1 MHARAITWD
10 EGESLLWRASEL
22 LLRPLHLALNFPALL
37 YVAALAIFLFK
48 PPDLNLG
55 HADRIAFGALCF
67 LVALRALALRERL
80 PFVAG
85 LSLPMLGLIILAA
98 LRACREP
105 FEAQTW
111 SVAASKFIVPFVL
124 FHVAILVF
132 RRSRERAQF
141 ELFVIV
147 TLAYLIFTALAFLV
161 GARELIYPRLILDE
175 TIGFHV
181 GRARGPFLQ
190 AVANGMSLNLLGL
203 LAVTVSGQVRR
214 RVVVFLWFAL
224 PWAILATMTRSVWIG
239 FVASSIALGM
249 RMLKGRL
256 KDAALLIVVAGLFLG
271 VGVAAGSRSFRSAL
285 SERSEERGPVD
296 ARIAV
301 YRAGWSMIQER
312 PLAGWPAE
320 MMYREL
326 ARRMSGYRLHK
337 FYVHNTYLALL
348 LELGWPGLT
357 LYGILFF
364 NLFRLARQG
373 SAPKGAIDKGRFTA
387 PLKRCPDTNLSSWS
401 RCEGAAGPSIGEEKG
416 RDPLS
421 NWRKLWP
428 LMLGVFLFNACF
440 VDMAYQFVNGL
451 LLTAA
456 GILCAPAETARG

>member
-1 MHARAITWD
+1 MNARAITWY
-10 EGESLLWRASEL
+10 EGQSLLWRASEV
-22 LLRPLHLALNFPALL
+22 LLRPLHLALSFPAAL
-37 YVAALAIFLFK
+37 YVATLAIFLFK

-55 HADRIAFGALCF
+55 HADRIAFAALCF
-67 LVALRALALRERL
+67 FVALRALALRDRL

-85 LSLPMLGLIILAA
+85 LSLPMFGLIVLAA
-98 LRACREP
+98 RRAGSEP

-124 FHVAILVF
+124 FHLAILIF
-132 RRSRERAQF
+132 RGSREQRQF

-147 TLAYLIFTALAFLV
+147 TMAYLIFTALAFLT
-161 GARELIYPRLILDE
+161 GARDLIYPRIILDE

-181 GRARGPFLQ
+181 DRARGPFLQ

-203 LAVTVSGQVRR
+203 LAVTVSGRVRR

-239 FVASSIALGM
+239 FVASTIALGM
-249 RMLKGRL
+249 RILKGRL

-271 VGVAAGSRSFRSAL
+271 VGVAAGSRSFRNAL

-312 PLAGWPAE
+312 PLTGWPAE
-320 MMYREL
+320 TMYREL

-348 LELGWPGLT
+348 LELGWPGLA

-364 NLFRLARQG
+364 NLFRLARKPAVACSPRSESPWSNPQRQKPT
-373 SAPKGAIDKGRFTA
+373 SADYSTST
-387 PLKRCPDTNLSSWS
+387 L
-401 RCEGAAGPSIGEEKG
+401 
-416 RDPLS
+416 
-421 NWRKLWP
+421 RKIWP
-428 LMLGVFLFNACF
+428 LMLGIFLFNACF

-456 GILCAPAETARG
+456 GILCAPAETARR